1 MLRWRCSREP
11 GRAGHA
17 DRRAAAQGAED
28 GDGSEVFCRQTEL
41 VLRQNA
47 GMVPPDFELAELQQ
61 DIATLDA
68 LRPRLQ
74 RLRTLTD
81 RADDTELALGS
92 DILSASLDGYALTK
106 VIGQG
111 TGLDTL
117 KAAMKTRLPAS
128 RANPP
133 IPPPERPPTA
143 APQGGRAVHVGGL
156 ARPGKPPAT
165 TSFATKP
172 TPFRAGRVQTPQH
185 HIWAGRPFPP
195 GLSGYAALTRPTF
208 RRHLRQS
215 PPSSAPGRKP
225 ARPAARPTHLAVS
238 PGRRPRR
245 LSRPPT
251 QPALPEAQPMPPL
264 PGRPCRRSCGAASA
278 GYAPCREALASTKM
292 MLQPIPATGR
302 AYISYRTALSNGQA
316 PPVSLIGLHCPAD
329 RPALS
334 LR

>member
-1 MLRWRCSREP
+1 
-11 GRAGHA
+11 
-17 DRRAAAQGAED
+17 
-28 GDGSEVFCRQTEL
+28 VFCRQTEL

-143 APQGGRAVHVGGL
+143 APQGGRAVHVGG
-156 ARPGKPPAT
+156 RPAGQAASDNKL
-165 TSFATKP
+165 FRQP
-172 TPFRAGRVQTPQH
+172 TPF
-185 HIWAGRPFPP
+185 
-195 GLSGYAALTRPTF
+195 
-208 RRHLRQS
+208 
-215 PPSSAPGRKP
+215 PGRASPDAATPYLGGEAIP
-225 ARPAARPTHLAVS
+225 ARTVGLRCANPTYLPTAPPPVAAVLSPWPEARPTRSAADA
-238 PGRRPRR
+238 PRR
-245 LSRPPT
+245 HPAVALGGSPTTPPNRLYRKRSRC
-251 QPALPEAQPMPPL
+251 PL
-264 PGRPCRRSCGAASA
+264 
-278 GYAPCREALASTKM
+278 
-292 MLQPIPATGR
+292 
-302 AYISYRTALSNGQA
+302 
-316 PPVSLIGLHCPAD
+316 CPAA
-329 RPALS
+329 PAGDPVERHRRGMPHAAKPS
-334 LR
+334 RAQK